1 MAKPL
6 IFNRDVEKVLGFL
19 MACRLSIRIKIR
31 NDLVEEQLQWVLS
44 YVQGKS
50 ADIWKE
56 NIIKDLES
64 GNLSYAMVEEFLSDL
79 KQEFGRENN
88 ETMKVA
94 ELRKMEQRGKTIEKF
109 IQEFRRTA
117 KESRYEKRLLIEEFK
132 RGMNRIIRRKLMKA
146 E

>member
-1 MAKPL
+1 VAKPL

-31 NDLVEEQLQWVLS
+31 NDLVKEQLQWVLS

-88 ETMKVA
+88 ETMKMA